1 MACERGQ
8 TLHTQFERAVAAR
21 IRAKELSHPDL
32 QSELTLAKKNEDLAL
47 LSRSAHISRCE
58 ECWVRPPK

>member
-1 MACERGQ
+1 MACERGR

-21 IRAKELSHPDL
+21 IRAKERLAL
-32 QSELTLAKKNEDLAL
+32 QLEMKIAQKQEDLAL
-47 LSRSAHISRCE
+47 LSRSMHISGCE